1 MVQPYR
7 THSFR
12 RLLTIAVLLALSAC
26 GTPPPPAPAPTVSVA
41 AALEREVQDWDE
53 FTGRFQAVQHVDIK
67 ARVTGYIDRVA
78 FREGSLVSKG
88 DLLFSIDPRA
98 YANETRRSEAE
109 LARLR
114 AAAMLARDQLRR
126 AQLLRG
132 TGAIS
137 RDDFDQRA
145 DSSLQ
150 ALASLAA
157 ADAALANARLN
168 QSFTNVRAP
177 ISGRVGRAEVTV
189 GNLVQT
195 GQSATLLTTLV
206 SVDPIYVEFEGDE
219 RAYLK
224 YRQRSPAA
232 ADASAAAS
240 ASAQEK
246 SAGVDADASA
256 QTILLGLADEE
267 GFPHSG
273 RVVFVDNAL
282 NPQTGTIRIRAQLNN
297 PDGRFAPGLF
307 ARLRLVGGRK
317 HRAVLINDKAV
328 GTDQDQKFVMVL
340 GADNKLAYRP
350 VTLGKLVD
358 GMRVVQSGLQVGE
371 RIVVNGLQRVRPGV
385 TVQPEA
391 VPMQDVVAASH

>member
-1 MVQPYR
+1 M
-7 THSFR
+7 
-12 RLLTIAVLLALSAC
+12 
-26 GTPPPPAPAPTVSVA
+26 
-41 AALEREVQDWDE
+41 QDWDE

-126 AQLLRG
+126 AQLLRA

-232 ADASAAAS
+232 ASVPEESVDDAR
-240 ASAQEK
+240 
-246 SAGVDADASA
+246 A
-256 QTILLGLADEE
+256 QTVLLGLADEE

-282 NPQTGTIRIRAQLNN
+282 NPQTGTIRIRAEISN

-307 ARLRLVGGRK
+307 ARLRLVGGR
-317 HRAVLINDKAV
+317 
-328 GTDQDQKFVMVL
+328 T
-340 GADNKLAYRP
+340 
-350 VTLGKLVD
+350 
-358 GMRVVQSGLQVGE
+358 
-371 RIVVNGLQRVRPGV
+371 
-385 TVQPEA
+385 
-391 VPMQDVVAASH
+391 

>member
-1 MVQPYR
+1 MSFAMVPQCR

-26 GTPPPPAPAPTVSVA
+26 GTPPPPAPTPTVSVA
-41 AALEREVQDWDE
+41 AALESEVQDWDE

-78 FREGSLVSKG
+78 FREGSLVNKG

-98 YANETRRSEAE
+98 YANETRRNEAE
-109 LARLR
+109 LARQH

-126 AQLLRG
+126 AQLLRA

-157 ADAALANARLN
+157 ADAALANAKLN

-206 SVDPIYVEFEGDE
+206 SVDPIYVDFEGDE

-224 YRQRSPAA
+224 YRQRSLAA
-232 ADASAAAS
+232 ADASAATS
-240 ASAQEK
+240 VPEES
-246 SAGVDADASA
+246 VDDAIA
-256 QTILLGLADEE
+256 QTVLLGLADEE

-385 TVQPEA
+385 TVKPEA
-391 VPMQDVVAASH
+391 VPMRDVVAASQ

>member
-41 AALEREVQDWDE
+41 AALESEVQDWDE

-98 YANETRRSEAE
+98 YANETRRNEAE
-109 LARLR
+109 LARQH

-126 AQLLRG
+126 AQLLRA

-224 YRQRSPAA
+224 YRQRSLAA
-232 ADASAAAS
+232 ADASAATS
-240 ASAQEK
+240 VPEES
-246 SAGVDADASA
+246 VDDASA
-256 QTILLGLADEE
+256 QTVLLGLADEE

-385 TVQPEA
+385 TVKPEA

>member
-88 DLLFSIDPRA
+88 DLLFSIDPRT

-224 YRQRSPAA
+224 YRQRAPAVA
-232 ADASAAAS
+232 SVPEESVDDAR
-240 ASAQEK
+240 
-246 SAGVDADASA
+246 A
-256 QTILLGLADEE
+256 QTVLLGLADEE

-385 TVQPEA
+385 TVKPEA